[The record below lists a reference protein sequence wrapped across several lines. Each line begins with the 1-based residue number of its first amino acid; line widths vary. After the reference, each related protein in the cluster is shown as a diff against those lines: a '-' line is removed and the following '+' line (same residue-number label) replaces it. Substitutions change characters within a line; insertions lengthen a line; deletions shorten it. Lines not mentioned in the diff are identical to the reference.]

1 MLAGLHRDEVLAM
14 NYREIDEL
22 AAEIGFNSFECD
34 SEIAEK
40 VTINDVIK
48 EKRINHEQQ
57 KNKM

>member
-1 MLAGLHRDEVLAM
+1 M

-34 SEIAEK
+34 SEIVEK